1 MYARRIPSSKDEN
14 YTWCC
19 GEIALRSAKVAI
31 FGTSAGD
38 YSQKQRD
45 KSRQFMNFRAYTL
58 TDAGHSYSSAGLQH
72 VLPSILRSYPALVLT
87 S

>member
-1 MYARRIPSSKDEN
+1 MQAKGTLVHAERIPSFKDKN

-38 YSQKQRD
+38 KSQKRGD
-45 KSRQFMNFRAYTL
+45 KSRQPFREA
-58 TDAGHSYSSAGLQH
+58 AVCGL
-72 VLPSILRSYPALVLT
+72 SEGDRS
-87 S
+87 

>member
-1 MYARRIPSSKDEN
+1 MYARRIPSSKDKN

-45 KSRQFMNFRAYTL
+45 KSRQLMSFCAYTL
-58 TDAGHSYSSAGLQH
+58 TDAGHFHSSASPLH
-72 VLPSILRSYPALVLT
+72 VLPSILHSYPALVLT